1 MELPKTDEIPA
12 SKDHDGQSPEHP
24 EKNSKKNEI
33 STNEALKV
41 ENVELVVETGKING
55 ESTDHKLESSELK
68 KETVI
73 TSNLNPSKPFP
84 LDNGVVN
91 EVKQE
96 TLKDIIAPKTDPE
109 FVLTTKNLERVRE
122 ELRQEEILTGKISPL
137 KSVSASPIKN
147 ELVLVTFLIV
157 SVLCMTESV
166 E

>member
-41 ENVELVVETGKING
+41 ENIELVVETGKING

-68 KETVI
+68 ETVI
-73 TSNLNPSKPFP
+73 TSNLNPSKPFS

-96 TLKDIIAPKTDPE
+96 TSKDIIAPKTDPE

-157 SVLCMTESV
+157 SVLRRTVC
-166 E
+166 